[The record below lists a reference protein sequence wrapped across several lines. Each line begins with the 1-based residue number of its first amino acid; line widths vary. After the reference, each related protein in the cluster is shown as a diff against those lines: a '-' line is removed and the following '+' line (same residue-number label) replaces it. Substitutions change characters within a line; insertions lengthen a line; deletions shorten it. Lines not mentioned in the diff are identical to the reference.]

1 MSAEGN
7 EAPAG
12 AGKVAAPAG
21 QVQEPG
27 AAGQGPETAGQA
39 REPGTG
45 GQTLGPGAAGQAR
58 GPGRAGTLPAWGL
71 VAGAVSAVLVA
82 TAFGAAEA
90 VPGITLPSP
99 LVEYGLPVLRV
110 LLDLA
115 AVAVVGLSF
124 LPKLLGF
131 DDPDRTE
138 PVMRRARPMA
148 VSFAW
153 AWAVLALLTIVFM
166 TAELNPGVF
175 PTPGM
180 IAEYV
185 DEVGA
190 GQGLLFSAACALTY
204 AGIGLLAV
212 RFGEKVPAELRIVIA
227 LFGLLPIPV
236 TGHAV
241 DSVWHDPIMVSME
254 LHVLGA
260 AAWTGGLTVIALL
273 VARDRELLAR
283 ILPRFS
289 RLATLALVVV
299 GLSGLVNGLAT
310 MALTPGTELPGALLT
325 SEYGLLVLAKVALT
339 ALLIPLAAH
348 IRFRLLPP
356 IRRREGTAVAA
367 WAAAEVT
374 VMGLAYGV
382 AVALTTASI
391 T

>member
-1 MSAEGN
+1 MTATTERVPES
-7 EAPAG
+7 G
-12 AGKVAAPAG
+12 AV
-21 QVQEPG
+21 
-27 AAGQGPETAGQA
+27 
-39 REPGTG
+39 
-45 GQTLGPGAAGQAR
+45 
-58 GPGRAGTLPAWGL
+58 GRLVVGGL
-71 VAGAVSAVLVA
+71 VSGAVLAVLVA
-82 TAFGAAEA
+82 TALTAEEA
-90 VPGITLPSP
+90 VPGIALPGP

-115 AVAVVGLSF
+115 AVAVVGLSL

-138 PVMRRARPMA
+138 PVMRRARPLA

-153 AWAVLALLTIVFM
+153 AWALLALVVIVFQ
-166 TAELNPGVF
+166 TAELHPGSI
-175 PTPGM
+175 PTPAM
-180 IAEYV
+180 IAGYV
-185 DEVGA
+185 DTVGA
-190 GQGLLFSAACALTY
+190 GQGMLFSAACALAY

-227 LFGLLPIPV
+227 VFGLLPIPV

-241 DSVWHDPIMVSME
+241 ESVWHDPIMVSME
-254 LHVLGA
+254 LHVIGS
-260 AAWTGGLTVIALL
+260 AAWTGGLAVIALL

-283 ILPRFS
+283 TLPKFS
-289 RLATLALVVV
+289 RLATLALVLVSV
-299 GLSGLVNGLAT
+299 SGLVNGLAT
-310 MALTPGTELPGALLT
+310 MALTPGVELPGALLT
-325 SEYGLLVLAKVALT
+325 NEYGVLVLAKTALVG
-339 ALLIPLAAH
+339 LLIPLAAH